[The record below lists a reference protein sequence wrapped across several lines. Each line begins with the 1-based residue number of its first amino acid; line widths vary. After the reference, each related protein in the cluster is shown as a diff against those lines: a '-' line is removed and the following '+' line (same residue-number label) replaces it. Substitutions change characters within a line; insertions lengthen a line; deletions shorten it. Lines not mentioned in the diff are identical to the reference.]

1 MENFSWL
8 RHPIQGVMTKENLD
22 SLVSELARHKPNG
35 ESSPSPTL
43 EDAAETQSVPEFFT
57 GKRAA

>member
-22 SLVSELARHKPNG
+22 SLVGELARHKPASD
-35 ESSPSPTL
+35 SSPSPAP
-43 EDAAETQSVPEFFT
+43 EDSEKTQSVPGFFNS
-57 GKRAA
+57 KRAA